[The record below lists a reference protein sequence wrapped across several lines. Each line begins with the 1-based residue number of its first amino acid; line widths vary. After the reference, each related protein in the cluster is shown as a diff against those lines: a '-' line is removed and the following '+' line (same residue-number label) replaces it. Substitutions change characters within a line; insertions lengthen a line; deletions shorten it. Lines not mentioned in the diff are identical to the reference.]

1 MIKNILDPKL
11 LYSISSLSLRAK
23 MVVEGI
29 LSGIHSSKYK
39 GFSLDFS
46 HHREYAIGDELRFID
61 WKIYGKSDKYVVKQF
76 REDTSLKAYILLD
89 ISKSMN
95 YTSDEKNIITKLEYA
110 QTLSASLSYL
120 MICQHDSLGM
130 CLFDSNIKC
139 MIPPDR
145 GFNHLHYIFNEL
157 ERIKSE
163 HESRIYDSLLEF
175 GKYLKRRSLII
186 IISDLLDDK
195 EKLWNMIKH
204 LRASKH
210 EIILFHV
217 LDTKELILD
226 GAGEQEFVDVELENK
241 EIFYVEDIKDEYQE
255 LMKEFLSFYKDKCQK
270 FNIDYHLFTTDIPIT
285 KALTFYLSM
294 REKMQ

>member
-1 MIKNILDPKL
+1 MLKNILDPKL
-11 LYSISSLSLRAK
+11 LLNLFSLSLRAK

-46 HHREYAIGDELRFID
+46 HHREYTIGDELRFID

-95 YTSDEKNIITKLEYA
+95 YTGDEKNIIKKIEYA
-110 QTLSASLSYL
+110 QILSAALSYL
-120 MICQHDSLGM
+120 MISQHDSVGM
-130 CLFDSNIKC
+130 FLFDSKIQKI
-139 MIPPDR
+139 IPSDR
-145 GFNHLHYIFNEL
+145 GYNHLHYIFHEL
-157 ERIKSE
+157 ENIKIQN
-163 HESRIYDSLLEF
+163 ESQIYNSLLEF

-186 IISDLLDDK
+186 IISDLLEEK
-195 EKLWNMIKH
+195 EKLWDMIKH

-217 LDTKELILD
+217 LDKKELFLD
-226 GAGEQEFVDVELENK
+226 QAGKMEFVDIESEDK
-241 EIFYVEDIKDEYQE
+241 DIIYADDIKDEYSE
-255 LMKEFLSFYKDKCQK
+255 IVKEFLSFYKDKCRK
-270 FNIDYHLFTTDIPIT
+270 FNIDYHLFTTDIPIA